1 MAQNTENPQTST
13 GPNPPND
20 TQLDEWHK
28 SLARERISDYRL
40 VRVLEY
46 IDAHLSDHLD
56 LRALSREAGIS
67 QFHFA
72 ALFRKAVGRSP
83 HQHILHLRLQ
93 AARSML
99 CHTDRSAFEIALT
112 CGFRSASHF
121 AAAFRRKFSQS
132 PTEFRSS
139 QQSHNKLGPRL
150 STNGWSVAR
159 YCRCDRPAPLV
170 RTTTVVLNEY
180 MKTMQAVQLDHFRKP
195 MVLRDVLF

>member
-1 MAQNTENPQTST
+1 MAENTENPQALA
-13 GPNPPND
+13 GADPPND
-20 TQLDEWHK
+20 TQRDVWHK
-28 SLARERISDYRL
+28 SLAGERTSDYRL

-46 IDAHLSDHLD
+46 IDTHLSDHLD

-99 CHTDRSAFEIALT
+99 CRKDKSAFEIALT
-112 CGFRSASHF
+112 CGFKSSSHF
-121 AAAFRRKFSQS
+121 SAAFRRKFSQS

-139 QQSHNKLGPRL
+139 QQSHNRSDK
-150 STNGWSVAR
+150 S
-159 YCRCDRPAPLV
+159 
-170 RTTTVVLNEY
+170 
-180 MKTMQAVQLDHFRKP
+180 
-195 MVLRDVLF
+195 